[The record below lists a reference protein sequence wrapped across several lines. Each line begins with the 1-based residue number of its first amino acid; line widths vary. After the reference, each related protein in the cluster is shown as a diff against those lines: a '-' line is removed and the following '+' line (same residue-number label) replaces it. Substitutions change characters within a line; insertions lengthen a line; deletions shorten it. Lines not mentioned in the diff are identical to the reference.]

1 MIKSPKNHHKQV
13 YYQTKTSTSFSGLQ
27 GIKIA
32 SKEATYKQR
41 LPDPSLKNWGILV
54 RTGGTSDTPLV
65 LLDIT
70 KRRAQNFIKHPADR
84 SRLKIP
90 SSGLGA

>member
-1 MIKSPKNHHKQV
+1 M

-32 SKEATYKQR
+32 PKEATYEQR
-41 LPDPSLKNWGILV
+41 LPDPSLKNWGILI
-54 RTGGTSDTPLV
+54 RTGDNGGTPLV
-65 LLDIT
+65 LMDIAKGRAQSIT
-70 KRRAQNFIKHPADR
+70 KRPADR